1 MDSGT
6 NALEIIQGKVYP
18 LKLGYIG
25 VVCRSQ
31 KDILSGK
38 PIREALAAEESFF
51 KTSQIYAPLASK
63 LGTLYLC
70 KTLNVIIV
78 KHIKTCLPIIRSK
91 ITSMLYQKEK
101 ELKSL

>member
-1 MDSGT
+1 M
-6 NALEIIQGKVYP
+6 YP

-38 PIREALAAEESFF
+38 PIKEALAAEDSYF

-78 KHIKTCLPIIRSK
+78 KHIKTCLPVIRSK
-91 ITSMLYQKEK
+91 ITSMLY
-101 ELKSL
+101 